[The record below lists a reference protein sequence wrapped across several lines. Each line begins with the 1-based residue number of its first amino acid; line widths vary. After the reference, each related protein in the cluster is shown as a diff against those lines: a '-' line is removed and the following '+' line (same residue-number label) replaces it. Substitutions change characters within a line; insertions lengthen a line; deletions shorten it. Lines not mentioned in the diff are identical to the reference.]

1 MSSDDTTP
9 APSSDDSVQPAPVDA
24 ADVAD
29 GAETVDGADE
39 PTALG
44 RRDAVREKAQLV
56 QAQQSRARAIRR
68 SALIVGVVASVAVVA
83 FVVSWAVGGAASR
96 PQLTPDAQ
104 NDGFLVASISAGDAA
119 VSSPDDGATPD
130 ATALGDA
137 TPTPTPSP
145 TESAAAPVEIH
156 VYVDYLSPSAREW
169 QLANSPQLSS
179 WVAQGAATLTY
190 HPVAMLTAKSNG
202 TKYSL
207 RAASAAACVA
217 TYAPTAFYAFNDEL
231 LTRQPAVDS
240 DGFSDKDL
248 ADIAGATGGTDA
260 PAKLREC
267 IETGAYASWVK
278 DATERAIAGI
288 EGTDGLSLTGNSMV
302 TVNGQAYVGDPTDP
316 AEFAQFVL
324 TSASGKAMK
333 SQSATP
339 TPTPT
344 PSATP

>member
-9 APSSDDSVQPAPVDA
+9 APSSDDSASS
-24 ADVAD
+24 
-29 GAETVDGADE
+29 VDGTE
-39 PTALG
+39 GTAEQTPQG
-44 RRDAVREKAQLV
+44 RRDAVREKAQQV
-56 QAQQSRARAIRR
+56 HVQQSRARVIRR
-68 SALIVGVVASVAVVA
+68 SALIAGVVAAVAVVA
-83 FVVSWAVGGAASR
+83 VVVSWTVGGAAAR
-96 PQLTPDAQ
+96 PQLSPDAQ
-104 NDGFLVASISAGDAA
+104 NDGFVVASISGGS
-119 VSSPDDGATPD
+119 VMTSPDDV
-130 ATALGDA
+130 
-137 TPTPTPSP
+137 PTPSATAQGDETPAATASP
-145 TESAAAPVEIH
+145 TATATTAAPVEIH

-169 QLANSPQLSS
+169 QLANAPQLAS

-217 TYAPTAFYAFNDEL
+217 TYAPTSFFAFNDDL

-248 ADIAGATGGTDA
+248 ADIALATGGTDY
-260 PAKLREC
+260 PKKLREC
-267 IETGAYASWVK
+267 IETEAYASWAK
-278 DATERAIAGI
+278 SATERAVAGI
-288 EGTDGLSLTGNSMV
+288 NGSEGLSLTGNSMV

-324 TSASGKAMK
+324 TTASGKAMK

-344 PSATP
+344 PSPTPTTTP